1 MVIQTLSKIEDWDN
15 SRCSTS
21 GLTSCK
27 KQYNLIFDISLR
39 HGFPGTVTTWMMW
52 FPNNS
57 MIQNQHLWSQD
68 AFQIPLRNTTSREI
82 IFLSNGLR
90 SKGQDIMAGF
100 GPVKMYRFINSSYL
114 SPQKR
119 QNILISWYRWV
130 VSMHT
135 SRLQG
140 HVWQWLWLRCSLSD
154 RPTSLGKYKK
164 RHWLKQLSSLKS
176 KWKFRLKPNH
186 QFHHWDSATI
196 LQVWMMPPPWIFSAC
211 LPGLSPSVTHGQVQ
225 RCSSCVLQ
233 NP

>member
-1 MVIQTLSKIEDWDN
+1 MFASWIPWNCHHL
-15 SRCSTS
+15 
-21 GLTSCK
+21 
-27 KQYNLIFDISLR
+27 
-39 HGFPGTVTTWMMW
+39 MW

-100 GPVKMYRFINSSYL
+100 GPVKMYRSSIL
-114 SPQKR
+114 HISHLKKR
-119 QNILISWYRWV
+119 QNILISWYPCV
-130 VSMHT
+130 VSCTHPDSKAMSGSGSGCGVRSAIALPACESQKVDMGRHGST
-135 SRLQG
+135 C
-140 HVWQWLWLRCSLSD
+140 W
-154 RPTSLGKYKK
+154 YKK
-164 RHWLKQLSSLKS
+164 RHCLKQLSSLKS

-225 RCSSCVLQ
+225 RCSSCVL
-233 NP
+233 

>member
-21 GLTSCK
+21 GLTSSK
-27 KQYNLIFDISLR
+27 KKWKLYRYISLL

-100 GPVKMYRFINSSYL
+100 WPSENVSFINSSYL
-114 SPQKR
+114 SPQKKTKYP
-119 QNILISWYRWV
+119 NILISWYPWV
-130 VSMHT
+130 VSCTYTDSKAM
-135 SRLQG
+135 SGSGSGCGVRSAIALPAWESQE
-140 HVWQWLWLRCSLSD
+140 
-154 RPTSLGKYKK
+154 TSLVETTV
-164 RHWLKQLSSLKS
+164 
-176 KWKFRLKPNH
+176 KP
-186 QFHHWDSATI
+186 
-196 LQVWMMPPPWIFSAC
+196 
-211 LPGLSPSVTHGQVQ
+211 
-225 RCSSCVLQ
+225 
-233 NP
+233 